1 MLVTLHHLMIGSLLM
16 KKRTISGLFSWLVLA
31 VCFSML
37 MTATTPSGATDAAK
51 ASSLVKPLGPAN
63 LGSDLWSAV
72 RARSDA
78 ASDQYGLSRDTK
90 RNKTTQVRGYDANV
104 LVNQAGDTWASF
116 RNHQMIP
123 KGRDLM
129 IFVLL
134 LMFLFYVFRG
144 SVDDD
149 TDVSGIELQRFSIS
163 ARMIHWF
170 LAGLFILL
178 GITGLILLYGRTML
192 IPLVGHEAFGVIAG
206 LSKELHN
213 LSGPL
218 FPIMLIFIFINMV
231 RDNFYERGDLTW
243 IVKGGGFFGDTHP
256 SAGRYNA
263 GEKILF
269 WLTILLGIVISVTG
283 LVLNFP
289 ALAVMVLERYPEFEQ
304 YRQVMEAMHVVHGVV
319 AMVFICLIFGHIFLA
334 TVVVPGTLSGMTSGK
349 VGVGWAR
356 SHHNRWYAQ
365 MMEKQGK
372 D

>member
-1 MLVTLHHLMIGSLLM
+1 MIGSLLM

-31 VCFSML
+31 ACFSTL
-37 MTATTPSGATDAAK
+37 MTATTPSGATDEAK

-116 RNHQMIP
+116 RNHQMMP

-149 TDVSGIELQRFSIS
+149 TDESGIELQRFSIS

-218 FPIMLIFIFINMV
+218 FPIDSAYPLCICLCYGSEAALSSVLLGPCFPWTL
-231 RDNFYERGDLTW
+231 RT
-243 IVKGGGFFGDTHP
+243 P
-256 SAGRYNA
+256 SAYASVMDPKAPPSVNSWA
-263 GEKILF
+263 SISHSPWLPHILCIYLCDGSETAPF
-269 WLTILLGIVISVTG
+269 SVLLGFC
-283 LVLNFP
+283 FP
-289 ALAVMVLERYPEFEQ
+289 
-304 YRQVMEAMHVVHGVV
+304 
-319 AMVFICLIFGHIFLA
+319 
-334 TVVVPGTLSGMTSGK
+334 
-349 VGVGWAR
+349 
-356 SHHNRWYAQ
+356 
-365 MMEKQGK
+365 
-372 D
+372 

>member
-1 MLVTLHHLMIGSLLM
+1 M

-31 VCFSML
+31 ACFSTL
-37 MTATTPSGATDAAK
+37 MTATTPSGATDEAK

-116 RNHQMIP
+116 RNHQMMP

-149 TDVSGIELQRFSIS
+149 TDESGIELQRFSIS

-304 YRQVMEAMHVVHGVV
+304 FRQVMEAMHAVHGVV

-349 VGVGWAR
+349 VGVRWAR

>member
-1 MLVTLHHLMIGSLLM
+1 MLFTLQPLTIGSLLM
-16 KKRTISGLFSWLVLA
+16 KKRTIGALSNWLALL
-31 VCFSML
+31 VCFGLL
-37 MTATTPSGATDAAK
+37 MTVATPSSGADEAK
-51 ASSLVKPLGPAN
+51 LPSLVKPLGPAN
-63 LGSDLWSAV
+63 LGADLWAAV

-78 ASDQYGLSRDTK
+78 TSDQHGLSRDTK
-90 RNKTTQVRGYDANV
+90 RNKTTQARGYDATV
-104 LVNQAGDTWASF
+104 LVNQAGETWMSF
-116 RNHQMIP
+116 RNHQMMP

-144 SVDDD
+144 SVGDSTDD
-149 TDVSGIELQRFSIS
+149 SGVELQRFSIS

-178 GITGLILLYGRTML
+178 GITGLILLYGRTAL
-192 IPLVGHEAFGVIAG
+192 IPLVGHEVFAVVAG

-218 FPIMLIFIFINMV
+218 FPLMLILIFLNMV

-243 IVKGGGFFGDTHP
+243 IVKGGGFFGGTHP

-289 ALAVMVLERYPEFEQ
+289 VLAVLVLERYPEFEQ
-304 YRQVMEAMHVVHGVV
+304 YRQVMEAMHAVHGVV

-349 VGVGWAR
+349 VGVSWAR
-356 SHHNRWYAQ
+356 SHHNSWSAQ
-365 MMEKQGK
+365 LMEKQGK